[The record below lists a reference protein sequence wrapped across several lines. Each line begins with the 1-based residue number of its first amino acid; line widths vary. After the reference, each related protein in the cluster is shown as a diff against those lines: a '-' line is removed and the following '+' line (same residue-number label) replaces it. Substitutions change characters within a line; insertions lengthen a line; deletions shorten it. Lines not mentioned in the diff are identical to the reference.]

1 LIFKARNNHSG
12 AVIRSKLRTPAPDK
26 HFVREWGASLHFR
39 VHFYM
44 KAGLRARFVLTVLV
58 LSSFEFRSA
67 VADEWKPRHDLVS
80 HTGVMNLTELPP
92 PSEVFFSGPASP
104 ADQPGWLEG
113 LKAWRRDRRTLLR
126 YDGSQYDRPEL
137 RWTQNIFSQV
147 QVLTWDRSLYDP
159 EKGEYTVDRFLSE
172 TESRIGPIDAVL
184 IWHVYPNL
192 GVDDR
197 NQFDMLRDLPGG
209 ITGVR
214 GMVEKFHGRGVKVFF
229 PLLMWDAGT
238 RSEGAAPPTVMSQ
251 LLKDVGADG
260 INFDTLESV
269 PPGFREA
276 SDAIGHPVALEPQ
289 FQPRDAS
296 LAWTNISWNDWVTWE
311 GKQYPFIPMVNKNKW
326 MEPRHTANITDR
338 FTRDKTD
345 SLQHAFF
352 NGQGY
357 ATLENLWGFWYE
369 NAAHDAEAL
378 LRFTRIE
385 RAVGDYLKSPDW
397 EPHTPMLQNG
407 VFSSRF
413 PGANGTVWTIVNRNE
428 YEVSGPQIEI
438 ASDAGMRYY
447 DLWRGSELKPA
458 EPTANGKATL
468 NFDLEGLGY
477 GAVLATKQQPDES
490 VQKLLTYM
498 AERSKRP
505 LASYSREWKTVP
517 QTLVEI
523 PATPPARSA
532 PDGMVRIPEGDY
544 DFQVSGIEIEGG
556 NDPGV
561 DVQYPWEPN
570 ARRFHR
576 HRIHMRAFYIDR
588 TPVTNAEF
596 KKFIDATHYHPKDD
610 HNFLRSWKS
619 GDYPAGWASKP
630 VTWVSIE
637 DARAYSAWAH
647 KRLPHEWE
655 WQYAAQ
661 SSDRRTYP
669 WGSDWKAEN
678 VPPADSGPTMRSP
691 ADVSAFPQGASAFG
705 ILDLVGNVSQW
716 TDEYRDPHTRA
727 AIVRGGAVYQPAG
740 SIWYFPQTYRLDEHQ
755 KYLLMSPGH
764 DRAGTIGF
772 RCVVDAR

>member
-1 LIFKARNNHSG
+1 MNR
-12 AVIRSKLRTPAPDK
+12 RSSSSLLVVLLLMLLR
-26 HFVREWGASLHFR
+26 F
-39 VHFYM
+39 
-44 KAGLRARFVLTVLV
+44 
-58 LSSFEFRSA
+58 LSF
-67 VADEWKPRHDLVS
+67 ADEWKPRHDLVS
-80 HTGVMNLTELPP
+80 HTGVMNLTEPPP

-104 ADQPGWLEG
+104 ADQPAWLEG
-113 LKAWRRDRRTLLR
+113 LKSWRRDRRNLVR
-126 YDGSQYDRPEL
+126 FDGSQYDRAEL
-137 RWTQNIFSQV
+137 RWTQHIFSQV
-147 QVLTWDRSLYDP
+147 QLLIWDRSLYDP

-209 ITGVR
+209 IAGVR
-214 GMVEKFHGRGVKVFF
+214 GMVEQFHSRGVKVFF

-238 RSEGAAPPTVMSQ
+238 RSDGVAPATAMSQ
-251 LLKDVGADG
+251 LLKDINADG

-276 SDAIGHPVALEPQ
+276 SDAIRHPLALEPQ

-326 MEPRHTANITDR
+326 MESRHTANITDR

-369 NAAHDAEAL
+369 NTPHDAEAL

-385 RAVGDYLKSPDW
+385 RAASDYLTSPDW
-397 EPHTPMLQNG
+397 EPHAPMLQNG
-407 VFSSRF
+407 VFGSRF

-428 YEVSGPQIEI
+428 YEVSGPQMEI
-438 ASDAGMRYY
+438 ATEPGMLYY
-447 DLWRGSELKPA
+447 DLWHGSELKPA
-458 EPTANGKATL
+458 ETPVKGKATL
-468 NFDLEGLGY
+468 NFDLESLGY
-477 GAVLATKQQPDES
+477 GAVLATKQQPDQG
-490 VQKLLTYM
+490 VQNLISYM
-498 AERSKRP
+498 AQRSKRL
-505 LASYSREWKTVP
+505 LASYSREWKPVP
-517 QTLVEI
+517 QTMVEI
-523 PATPPARSA
+523 PGTPPSQSS

-576 HRIHMRAFYIDR
+576 HRMHLHAFYIDR

-596 KKFIDATHYHPKDD
+596 KKFMDATHYHPKDD
-610 HNFLRSWKS
+610 HNFLRAWKN
-619 GDYPAGWASKP
+619 GNYPAGWDNKP

-669 WGSDWKAEN
+669 WGSDWKPGN
-678 VPPADSGPTMRSP
+678 VPPADSGPAMRQL

-705 ILDLVGNVSQW
+705 VLDLIGNVSQW

-727 AIVRGGAVYQPAG
+727 AIVRGGAAYQPPG
-740 SIWYFPQTYRLDEHQ
+740 SIWYFPQTYKLDEHQ